1 VHAPWPTYS
10 ENPLSFK
17 NRLLLCSIVPAA
29 MFLISL
35 ATSLFGL
42 VRTQDDFDRYIGT
55 EQAVAN
61 GLNEMY
67 AQGLQMGQALRNVVL
82 DPTNRKAYDNFKA
95 AQAQYDKAYQD
106 VAARAG
112 GTPVEPVLKRL
123 VELRQ
128 TQNSKQELVMSLVAS
143 DPRAAITALTAEETP
158 AWRSLR
164 AVLMEQIAVGR
175 QHAAEAHQATQT
187 KAQRLTS
194 SALAL
199 AVLAVGVAGLM
210 CWLMLRTLQREL
222 GGEPSVAREA
232 LRHIAEGDLSHSLP
246 QGASAQGLMQEMAR
260 TQQGLRE
267 LISTVRSS
275 AESIES
281 ASSEVAVGNQDLSTR
296 TERTAGDLQQTASSV
311 TQLTGAVGQSAD
323 SAQQANRLALSAAAV
338 AERGGAVVSQVVSTM
353 DEINASSR
361 RIADI
366 IGTIDGIA
374 FQTNIL
380 ALNAAVEAAR
390 AGEQG
395 RGFAVVASEVRSL
408 AQRSA
413 TAAREIKALIGT
425 SVDKVDV
432 GSKLVGDA
440 GSTMSE
446 IVASVRR
453 VTDIISEITAA
464 SAEQSAG
471 IAQVNSAVGNLD
483 QMTQQ
488 NAALVEQSTAA
499 AESLREQASRLTQVV
514 GRFQLGSAPR

>member
-1 VHAPWPTYS
+1 
-10 ENPLSFK
+10 LSFK

-29 MFLISL
+29 VYLISL
-35 ATSLFGL
+35 AASLFGL
-42 VRTQDDFDRYIGT
+42 VRTQGEFDRYIGT
-55 EQAVAN
+55 EQAVAT

-67 AQGLQMGQALRNVVL
+67 AQGLQMGQALRNIVL
-82 DPTNRKAYDNFKA
+82 DPANRKAYDNFTA
-95 AQAQYDKAYQD
+95 AKAQYDKAYQD
-106 VAARAG
+106 VAARAA
-112 GTPVEPVLKRL
+112 GTRLDPLLTRL
-123 VELRQ
+123 VDLRQ
-128 TQNSKQELVMSLVAS
+128 VHALKQGQVMSLVAS
-143 DPRAAITALTAEETP
+143 DPHAATAALTADETP

-164 AVLMEQIAVGR
+164 AVLVEQIDLGR
-175 QHAAEAHQATQT
+175 QRAAEAHEATRA
-187 KAQRLTS
+187 KAQRLTT
-194 SALAL
+194 LAPGL

-210 CWLMLRTLQREL
+210 CGLMLRTLQREL
-222 GGEPSVAREA
+222 GGEPSMAREA
-232 LRHIAEGDLSHSLP
+232 LRHIAEGDLSHRLP
-246 QGASAQGLMQEMAR
+246 QGTSAHCLMQEMAR

-275 AESIES
+275 AESIEP

-311 TQLTGAVGQSAD
+311 TPLTGAVGQSAD
-323 SAQQANRLALSAAAV
+323 SAQQANGLALSAAAV
-338 AERGGAVVSQVVSTM
+338 AERGGAMVSQVVSTM

-361 RIADI
+361 RMADI

-374 FQTNIL
+374 FQTNFL

-413 TAAREIKALIGT
+413 TAAREIKVLIGT
-425 SVDKVDV
+425 SVNKVDMGSRLVGDV
-432 GSKLVGDA
+432 GS
-440 GSTMSE
+440 TMAE

-464 SAEQSAG
+464 SAEQSSG

-488 NAALVEQSTAA
+488 IAALVEQLTAA
-499 AESLREQASRLTQVV
+499 AESLRVQASRLAQVD
-514 GRFQLGSAPR
+514 GRFRLGTGAA